1 MTAAPDPLNTIAAVG
16 SPRRAKR
23 VRLTAFGRF
32 GICVLVLWA
41 VVALVGPWIMPL
53 GENALPLPDAY
64 QSYLPPQPGAWL
76 GTDVQERDVLTRLI
90 YGASRTLGISLTATT
105 LAFLVGTVLGVG
117 SALVG
122 GWTDVIVSRGN
133 DAIFSLPTVM
143 LGLIG
148 IAAFGSSIPTLIG
161 VTGFLFTPVVFRLS
175 RALAM
180 EVMTQD
186 FVEAARLRGEG
197 LLWIIRAE
205 IWPNIRLP
213 LVSEF
218 GLRLIY
224 IILFI
229 SSLSFLG
236 LGIQPPRADWG
247 SMVRENLGALQ
258 FGTSAVP
265 VLAPAFAIA
274 SVTVAIS
281 FIVDDI
287 TTAAGRRA
295 PRQ

>member
-1 MTAAPDPLNTIAAVG
+1 MTIPPDPIAAAL
-16 SPRRAKR
+16 SAPPRRSR
-23 VRLTAFGRF
+23 RLRLTLFGWTGVAILAF
-32 GICVLVLWA
+32 WA
-41 VVALVGPWIMPL
+41 LVALIGPWVMPL
-53 GENALPLPDAY
+53 GENALPFPNAY
-64 QSYLPPQPGAWL
+64 QSFLPPQPGAWL
-76 GTDVQERDVLTRLI
+76 GTDVQERDVLTRLVF
-90 YGASRTLGISLTATT
+90 GAGRTLGISALATT
-105 LAFLVGTVLGVG
+105 LAFLVGTVIGVA

-122 GWTDVIVSRGN
+122 GWTDILVARAN

-161 VTGFLFTPVVFRLS
+161 VTGFLFAPIVFRLS

-197 LLWIIRAE
+197 LWWIIRAE

-213 LVSEF
+213 LISEF
-218 GLRLIY
+218 GLRMIY
-224 IILFI
+224 VILFI

-258 FGTSAVP
+258 FGSSAWP
-265 VLAPAFAIA
+265 VLAPAMAIA

-281 FIVDDI
+281 FIVDDV

-295 PRQ
+295 PRR